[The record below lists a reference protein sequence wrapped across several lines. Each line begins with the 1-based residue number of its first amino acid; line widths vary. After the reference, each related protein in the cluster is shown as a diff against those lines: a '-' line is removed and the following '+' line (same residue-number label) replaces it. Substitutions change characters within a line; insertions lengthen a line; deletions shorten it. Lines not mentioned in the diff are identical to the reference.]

1 MANTLPPSDLSA
13 VERQVRPPDVL
24 VIDVRGQ
31 SALPSA
37 IGSLRRRFPTMGV
50 VIVATDQNPALMLE
64 AMRAGVSEFVTEP
77 LSGDDLR
84 AGIER
89 VAGQQSL
96 PTTMG
101 RVFAFV
107 GAKGGVGTTTLAVNV
122 ATALATADP
131 HLPVL
136 MVDLHAT
143 AHGDAGLL
151 LGVESKFSIVDALE
165 NTNRLDAAYLKSLVV
180 RTKEGLDVLAS
191 PERPSLRAPE
201 GAQVRALIE
210 RVAMYY
216 GAVVLDVPRTDFGI
230 LDSLEPLSI
239 ITLVVNQELPT
250 VRRAAQVGA
259 ELWRQRYGKDKVD
272 AAVMRCMIFEPIS
285 WLQEDIERVVGPSP
299 VWAWPAERLQEG
311 HSGGQRGSTA
321 GVRTTTA
328 GWRRRS
334 SSLPRV
340 WRAHRL
346 RATPLRR
353 SRRPRPAGSAD
364 SFRGHQWPRHR
375 HPRSTCGRRTTRM
388 SRAAS
393 TSSSSTG

>member
-1 MANTLPPSDLSA
+1 VSVSIVIVELDRQISQLARAAGLTVSSTLPPSDLST

-31 SALPSA
+31 TSLPSA

-50 VIVATDQNPALMLE
+50 VIVASDQRPALMLE

-84 AGIER
+84 GAIER
-89 VAGQQSL
+89 VAGQQAL

-122 ATALATADP
+122 ATALASADP

-136 MVDLHAT
+136 IVDLHAT

-151 LGVESKFSIVDALE
+151 LGVESKFSVVDALE
-165 NTNRLDAAYLKSLVV
+165 NTSRLDAAYLKSLVV

-201 GAQVRALIE
+201 GQQVRALIE

-239 ITLVVNQELPT
+239 ISLVVNQELPT
-250 VRRAAQVGA
+250 VRRAAQVA
-259 ELWRQRYGKDKVD
+259 AILRQRYGKDKVD
-272 AAVMRCMIFEPIS
+272 AVVMRYDARADIA
-285 WLQEDIERVVGPSP
+285 QEDIERVVGLP
-299 VWAWPAERLQEG
+299 VWGLLPSDYRKVIQAANAGRPLVCDNHSRLAASVQQFAARLAGTPAPG
-311 HSGGQRGSTA
+311 DA
-321 GVRTTTA
+321 
-328 GWRRRS
+328 
-334 SSLPRV
+334 
-340 WRAHRL
+340 
-346 RATPLRR
+346 ATK
-353 SRRPRPAGSAD
+353 RPAAKA
-364 SFRGHQWPRHR
+364 
-375 HPRSTCGRRTTRM
+375 GRL
-388 SRAAS
+388 
-393 TSSSSTG
+393 GGFF

>member
-1 MANTLPPSDLSA
+1 MSVSIVIVELDRQISQLARAAGLTVSSTLPPSDLST

-31 SALPSA
+31 TSLPSA

-50 VIVATDQNPALMLE
+50 VIVASDQRPALMLE

-84 AGIER
+84 GAIER
-89 VAGQQSL
+89 VAGQQAL

-122 ATALATADP
+122 ATALASADP

-136 MVDLHAT
+136 IVDLHAT

-151 LGVESKFSIVDALE
+151 LGVESKFSVVDALE
-165 NTNRLDAAYLKSLVV
+165 NTSRLDAAYLKSLVV

-201 GAQVRALIE
+201 GQQVRALIE

-239 ITLVVNQELPT
+239 ISLVVNQELPT
-250 VRRAAQVGA
+250 VRRAAQVA
-259 ELWRQRYGKDKVD
+259 AILRQRYGKDKVD
-272 AAVMRCMIFEPIS
+272 AVVMRYDARADIA
-285 WLQEDIERVVGPSP
+285 QEDIERVVGLP
-299 VWAWPAERLQEG
+299 VWGLLPSDYRKVIQAANAGRPLVCDNHSRLAASVQQFAARLAGTPAPG
-311 HSGGQRGSTA
+311 DA
-321 GVRTTTA
+321 
-328 GWRRRS
+328 
-334 SSLPRV
+334 
-340 WRAHRL
+340 
-346 RATPLRR
+346 ATK
-353 SRRPRPAGSAD
+353 RPAAKA
-364 SFRGHQWPRHR
+364 
-375 HPRSTCGRRTTRM
+375 GRL
-388 SRAAS
+388 
-393 TSSSSTG
+393 GGFF

>member
-1 MANTLPPSDLSA
+1 VSVSIVIVELDRQISQLARAAGLTVSSTLPPSDLST

-31 SALPSA
+31 TSLPSA

-50 VIVATDQNPALMLE
+50 VIVASDQSPALMLE

-84 AGIER
+84 GAIER
-89 VAGQQSL
+89 VAGQQAL

-122 ATALATADP
+122 ATALASADP

-136 MVDLHAT
+136 IVDLHAT

-151 LGVESKFSIVDALE
+151 LGVESKFSVVDALE
-165 NTNRLDAAYLKSLVV
+165 NTSRLDAAYLKSLVV

-201 GAQVRALIE
+201 GQQVRALIE

-239 ITLVVNQELPT
+239 ISLVVNQELPT
-250 VRRAAQVGA
+250 VRRAAQVA
-259 ELWRQRYGKDKVD
+259 AILRQRYGKDKVD
-272 AAVMRCMIFEPIS
+272 AVVMRYDARADIA
-285 WLQEDIERVVGPSP
+285 QEDIERVVGLP
-299 VWAWPAERLQEG
+299 VWGLLPSDYRKVIQAANAGRPLVCDNHSRLAASVQQFAARLAGTPAPG
-311 HSGGQRGSTA
+311 DA
-321 GVRTTTA
+321 
-328 GWRRRS
+328 
-334 SSLPRV
+334 
-340 WRAHRL
+340 
-346 RATPLRR
+346 ATK
-353 SRRPRPAGSAD
+353 RPAAKA
-364 SFRGHQWPRHR
+364 
-375 HPRSTCGRRTTRM
+375 GRL
-388 SRAAS
+388 
-393 TSSSSTG
+393 GGFF

>member
-1 MANTLPPSDLSA
+1 MSANIVIVELDSQISKLARAAGLIVGQTLPPSDLSA

-31 SALPSA
+31 TSLPGA
-37 IGSLRRRFPTMGV
+37 ISSLRRRFPTMGV
-50 VIVATDQNPALMLE
+50 VIVASELNPALMLE

-107 GAKGGVGTTTLAVNV
+107 GAKGGVGTTTLAVNL
-122 ATALATADP
+122 ATALATQDAK
-131 HLPVL
+131 LPVL
-136 MVDLHAT
+136 IVDLHAT

-165 NTNRLDAAYLKSLVV
+165 NTSRLDAAYLKSLVV

-201 GAQVRALIE
+201 GSQVRALIE

-230 LDSLEPLSI
+230 LDSLDPLTLIS
-239 ITLVVNQELPT
+239 LVVNQELPT
-250 VRRAAQVGA
+250 VRRAAQVA
-259 ELWRQRYGKDKVD
+259 AILRQRYGKDKVD
-272 AAVMRCMIFEPIS
+272 AVVMRYDPRADIA
-285 WLQEDIERVVGPSP
+285 QEDIERVVGLP
-299 VWAWPAERLQEG
+299 VWALLPSDYRKVIAAANAGRPLVSDNHSRLAASVQQFAERLASMPAPG
-311 HSGGQRGSTA
+311 DAARKAAPKTGRLGGFFQS
-321 GVRTTTA
+321 
-328 GWRRRS
+328 
-334 SSLPRV
+334 
-340 WRAHRL
+340 
-346 RATPLRR
+346 
-353 SRRPRPAGSAD
+353 
-364 SFRGHQWPRHR
+364 
-375 HPRSTCGRRTTRM
+375 
-388 SRAAS
+388 
-393 TSSSSTG
+393 

>member
-1 MANTLPPSDLSA
+1 VSVSIVIVELDRQISQLARAAGLSVTTTLPPSDMNA
-13 VERQVRPPDVL
+13 VERQVRAPDVL

-31 SALPSA
+31 TALPPA

-50 VIVATDQNPALMLE
+50 VLVASQLDPSLMLE

-84 AGIER
+84 NAVER
-89 VAGQQSL
+89 VAGQQALSS
-96 PTTMG
+96 TQQG

-131 HLPVL
+131 RTPVL

-165 NTNRLDAAYLKSLVV
+165 NTSRLDAAYLKSLVV

-201 GAQVRALIE
+201 GQHVRALIE

-216 GAVVLDVPRTDFGI
+216 GVVVLDVPRTDFGI

-239 ITLVVNQELPT
+239 ISLVVNQELPT
-250 VRRAAQVGA
+250 VRRAAQVA
-259 ELWRQRYGKDKVD
+259 AILRQRYGKDKVD
-272 AAVMRCMIFEPIS
+272 AAVMRYDPRADIA
-285 WLQEDIERVVGPSP
+285 QEDIERVVGLP
-299 VWAWPAERLQEG
+299 VWALLPSDYRKVISAANAGRPLVSDNHSRL
-311 HSGGQRGSTA
+311 
-321 GVRTTTA
+321 
-328 GWRRRS
+328 
-334 SSLPRV
+334 
-340 WRAHRL
+340 
-346 RATPLRR
+346 
-353 SRRPRPAGSAD
+353 
-364 SFRGHQWPRHR
+364 
-375 HPRSTCGRRTTRM
+375 
-388 SRAAS
+388 AAS
-393 TSSSSTG
+393 VQEFAARLAGTPAPGDIAAKKPASKTGRLGFF

>member
-1 MANTLPPSDLSA
+1 VSANIVIVELERQISQLARAAGLAVAQTLPPSDLSA

-31 SALPSA
+31 TSLPGA

-50 VIVATDQNPALMLE
+50 VIVASELNPALMLE

-89 VAGQQSL
+89 VAGQQAL
-96 PTTMG
+96 PTTLG

-107 GAKGGVGTTTLAVNV
+107 GAKGGVGTTTLAVNL
-122 ATALATADP
+122 ATALATQDAK
-131 HLPVL
+131 LPVL
-136 MVDLHAT
+136 IVDLHAT

-180 RTKEGLDVLAS
+180 RTKDGLDVLAS

-201 GAQVRALIE
+201 GQQVRALIE

-230 LDSLEPLSI
+230 LDSLDPLTLIS
-239 ITLVVNQELPT
+239 LVVNQELPT
-250 VRRAAQVGA
+250 VRRAAQVA
-259 ELWRQRYGKDKVD
+259 AILRQRYGKDKVD
-272 AAVMRCMIFEPIS
+272 AVVMRYDPRADIA
-285 WLQEDIERVVGPSP
+285 QEDIERVVGLP
-299 VWAWPAERLQEG
+299 VWGLLPSDYRKVIAAANAGRPLVSDNHSRLAESVQKFATRLLSMPAPSDVTRKAAPKSGRL
-311 HSGGQRGSTA
+311 GGLFTN
-321 GVRTTTA
+321 
-328 GWRRRS
+328 
-334 SSLPRV
+334 
-340 WRAHRL
+340 
-346 RATPLRR
+346 
-353 SRRPRPAGSAD
+353 
-364 SFRGHQWPRHR
+364 
-375 HPRSTCGRRTTRM
+375 
-388 SRAAS
+388 
-393 TSSSSTG
+393 

>member
-1 MANTLPPSDLSA
+1 VSANIVIVELDRQISQLARAAGLTVAQTLPPSDLSA

-31 SALPSA
+31 TSLPSA

-50 VIVATDQNPALMLE
+50 VIVASELNPALMLE

-89 VAGQQSL
+89 VAGQQAL

-107 GAKGGVGTTTLAVNV
+107 GAKGGVGTTTLAVNL
-122 ATALATADP
+122 ATALATQDAK
-131 HLPVL
+131 LPVL
-136 MVDLHAT
+136 IVDLHAT

-165 NTNRLDAAYLKSLVV
+165 NTSRLDAAYLKSLVV
-180 RTKEGLDVLAS
+180 RTKDGLDVLAS

-201 GAQVRALIE
+201 GQQVRALIE

-230 LDSLEPLSI
+230 LDSLEPLTLIS
-239 ITLVVNQELPT
+239 LVVNQELPT
-250 VRRAAQVGA
+250 VRRAAQVA
-259 ELWRQRYGKDKVD
+259 AILRQRYGKDKVD
-272 AAVMRCMIFEPIS
+272 AVVMRYDPRADIA
-285 WLQEDIERVVGPSP
+285 QEDIERVVGLP
-299 VWAWPAERLQEG
+299 VWALLPSDYRKVIAAANAGRPLVSDNHSRL
-311 HSGGQRGSTA
+311 
-321 GVRTTTA
+321 
-328 GWRRRS
+328 
-334 SSLPRV
+334 
-340 WRAHRL
+340 
-346 RATPLRR
+346 
-353 SRRPRPAGSAD
+353 
-364 SFRGHQWPRHR
+364 
-375 HPRSTCGRRTTRM
+375 
-388 SRAAS
+388 AAS
-393 TSSSSTG
+393 VQQFAIRLLTTPAPGDTASKKAAPKTGRLGFF